1 MSGYITPSKASLGTD
16 KIDELAV
23 NGLLGVNN
31 SLAYRVHEIEKHFHS
46 RERWFGK
53 KAVPTATDWGDQASL
68 LPYSAISGDGVF
80 GADANDEALVLGVDD
95 TPAITD
101 MVKFD
106 LHRILI
112 LALSVDTPYIFRVIY
127 GAGTMADMETAK
139 QYTDVMLQNIVAG
152 SKSNGVPVPIM
163 MPRATC
169 GTDKVWVRVM
179 CATASATATFYVGLH
194 EYEG

>member
-1 MSGYITPSKASLGTD
+1 MTVHNSGYPIEINKLDSLATD
-16 KIDELAV
+16 
-23 NGLLGVNN
+23 GLLGINN
-31 SLAYRVHEIEKHFHS
+31 SLAYRIEKIEKHLHS

-80 GADANDEALVLGVDD
+80 GADGNDEALVLGVDD
-95 TPAITD
+95 TPAIAD
-101 MVKFD
+101 MVQFD
-106 LHRILI
+106 FHRILV

-127 GAGTMADMETAK
+127 GTGTMADMETAK

-152 SKSNGVPVPIM
+152 SKSNGAPVPIM
-163 MPRATC
+163 MPRITC
-169 GTDKVWVRVM
+169 GTDKVWIRVM
-179 CATASATATFYVGLH
+179 CATDDATATFFVGLH